1 MSFIQVCL
9 LELIIPDAPET
20 TDTPSEDTEYA
31 FPAAA
36 AAVAAASDA
45 SEVSSD
51 SESEKV
57 ASDQT
62 QSEPEDAI
70 ATSSSS
76 ADSALSLEESTLVAS
91 ACAAQPDVNSYPEK
105 KLALER
111 IVEILTDF
119 LMEPEI
125 DVVDPSNDI
134 FSLATDSL
142 ALVHLQNAMRDE
154 YGVELTFADMM
165 RLATADN
172 IATFV
177 CQRIHQA

>member
-1 MSFIQVCL
+1 M
-9 LELIIPDAPET
+9 
-20 TDTPSEDTEYA
+20 YA
-31 FPAAA
+31 FP

-70 ATSSSS
+70 ATSSSDE

-91 ACAAQPDVNSYPEK
+91 ACAVQPNVNSYPEK